1 MPTKRTCCGC
11 GVSRL
16 RTESARVG
24 GVNSQC
30 HTYTGGVPA
39 NSKRILRAPRIVLV
53 LWGAYY
59 NDNADVVSTAK
70 QLMTDLATGRF
81 MNGLVQYGVGSGS
94 LEGTIVIKTDSTNPA
109 PQTFNDVQM
118 VAQLKAWISSSP
130 ATISPAPAVNESN
143 LLYFIFPPTTTQ
155 LTLSDGTTGFCGYHQ
170 HAKYNSQSNNDDL
183 FWAIVGTNQSPQTS
197 AQAFVNSI
205 AYCVS
210 HEFAEAATDRDGGGF
225 IASNNCE
232 IGDICEVDG
241 SGQIVTFSYRGWDV
255 ERYWPDWDK
264 SCIHGDQPV
273 SLRKFLA
280 AINFNTQAQGLRGLN
295 TSVISL
301 SYMASQLPV

>member
-1 MPTKRTCCGC
+1 MPTKRRCCGC
-11 GVSRL
+11 GVSSL
-16 RTESARVG
+16 RIGSASVG
-24 GVNSQC
+24 GVNDQC
-30 HTYTGGVPA
+30 HTYTGGVSA

-94 LEGTIVIKTDSTNPA
+94 LEGTIVINTDSTNPA
-109 PQTFNDVQM
+109 PQTFSDVQM

-183 FWAIVGTNQSPQTS
+183 FWAIVGTNSSTQAS
-197 AQAFVNSI
+197 AKAFVNSV

-210 HEFAEAATDRDGGGF
+210 HEFAEAVTDRDGAGV

-232 IGDICEVDG
+232 IGDICETQ
-241 SGQIVTFSYRGWDV
+241 SLFEYRGWSI
-255 ERYWPDWDK
+255 EQYWSGWDK
-264 SCIHGDQPV
+264 NCIHGDQPV
-273 SLRKFLA
+273 SLKAFLRS
-280 AINFNTQAQGLRGLN
+280 IQFNFANGLRSLN
-295 TSVISL
+295 TPVINL
-301 SYMASQLPV
+301 RYIASKE